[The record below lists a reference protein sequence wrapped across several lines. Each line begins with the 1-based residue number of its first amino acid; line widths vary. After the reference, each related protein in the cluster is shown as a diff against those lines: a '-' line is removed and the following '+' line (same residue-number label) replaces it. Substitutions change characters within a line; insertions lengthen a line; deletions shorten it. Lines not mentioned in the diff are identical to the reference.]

1 MKRLFEQGDERP
13 EGSNP
18 KAMAELTSILTS
30 REGLCARA
38 EGVVET
44 EGRSIEEST
53 CDLVEAVRALGVA

>member
-1 MKRLFEQGDERP
+1 MKRLLEQGDERP
-13 EGSNP
+13 KGAIRRRWP
-18 KAMAELTSILTS
+18 ELTSILTS